1 MKNYAEK
8 IEFFYEYVHEFYN
21 DQNGIYPI
29 ATTKRIVQA
38 VNEYLETKPLSQ
50 IMFDSYDRELVRQII
65 QPSYSMWPPK

>member
-29 ATTKRIVQA
+29 ATTKRIIQA

-50 IMFDSYDRELVRQII
+50 IMFDSFDRELVRQII
-65 QPSYSMWPPK
+65 QPSYSMWLPK